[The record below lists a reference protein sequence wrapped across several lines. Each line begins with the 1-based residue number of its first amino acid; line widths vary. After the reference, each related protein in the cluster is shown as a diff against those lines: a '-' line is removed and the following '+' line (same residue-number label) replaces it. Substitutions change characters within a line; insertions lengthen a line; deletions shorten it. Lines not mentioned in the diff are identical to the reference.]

1 MLDRL
6 QVAIDYAIENSPID
20 RINNSL
26 KKVTKVAGAT
36 GLALAGMVVKTGLSE
51 AMDLEGFRLT
61 LETVT
66 KDVKKQKI

>member
-36 GLALAGMVVKTGLSE
+36 GLALAGMAVKTGLSE
-51 AMDLEGFRLT
+51 VG
-61 LETVT
+61 
-66 KDVKKQKI
+66 